1 MHKPKIVWPVI
12 YLAAFFEQRDRHLHL
27 SLSLP
32 PITSLLHLLR
42 TCGCFFLLLNRS
54 VALLASPT
62 QPGDQNQM
70 QSLMGG
76 SAYRPDRE
84 GRRWE
89 GVLQG
94 YSAVW
99 RRGHPG
105 NANIWANC
113 IEENIFVPRNVV
125 FFFKPTHP
133 DPTALWL
140 VCWTKSISGTWKLT
154 NCLTCLTLYL
164 TARSRGLHDD
174 ESRCGK
180 WSESEVVAD
189 LTLNKV
195 C

>member
-1 MHKPKIVWPVI
+1 M
-12 YLAAFFEQRDRHLHL
+12 
-27 SLSLP
+27 
-32 PITSLLHLLR
+32 
-42 TCGCFFLLLNRS
+42 
-54 VALLASPT
+54 PT
-62 QPGDQNQM
+62 DQT
-70 QSLMGG
+70 G
-76 SAYRPDRE
+76 RE
-84 GRRWE
+84 GDERGYFRVT
-89 GVLQG
+89 VLFGGGDILVMQTFG
-94 YSAVW
+94 LTALKRTFLSPEMW
-99 RRGHPG
+99 
-105 NANIWANC
+105 
-113 IEENIFVPRNVV
+113 

>member
-125 FFFKPTHP
+125 FFLNPHT
-133 DPTALWL
+133 
-140 VCWTKSISGTWKLT
+140 
-154 NCLTCLTLYL
+154 LTLRPCGLSVGLNPSPGHGNWLIVSLALPCTSQLDQGVYMMMNPDAGNGQNQRSWL
-164 TARSRGLHDD
+164 T
-174 ESRCGK
+174 
-180 WSESEVVAD
+180 
-189 LTLNKV
+189 
-195 C
+195 